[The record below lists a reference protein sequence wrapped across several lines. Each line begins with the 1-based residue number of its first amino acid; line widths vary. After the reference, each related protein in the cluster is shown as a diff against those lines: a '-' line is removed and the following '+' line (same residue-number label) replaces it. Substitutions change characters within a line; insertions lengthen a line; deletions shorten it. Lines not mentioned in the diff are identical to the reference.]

1 MNELASLYF
10 LGASDS
16 EVGKI
21 LGVVIAKI
29 CIIAWL
35 VHRWSKPDKEEESL
49 TNQPSVNQDLRTGES
64 TPFALAEKG
73 KNAGGLGSE
82 RKDKELVGNEPY
94 YKGKT
99 LADALA
105 GQEKKMP
112 PKKEPRPEGA
122 VTHSELFTTDPE
134 MQRKALWVAFWM
146 AGIENGL
153 SANKQQEISKL
164 VKEQKIP
171 SEVFDKVS
179 HEYSNDL
186 EGPESNEISNVLLG
200 IKSSPKELRTKIFHF
215 AHLIASAD
223 GEIED
228 SEKKSLELIEKEWG
242 LSSN

>member
-1 MNELASLYF
+1 MNVLASLYF
-10 LGASDS
+10 LGSSDA

-21 LGVVIAKI
+21 LGIVFAKI
-29 CIIAWL
+29 CVIVWL
-35 VHRWSKPDKEEESL
+35 IRWWSKPDKEEENLANEPSA
-49 TNQPSVNQDLRTGES
+49 NQNLRTGKA
-64 TPFALAEKG
+64 TPFGLAEKG
-73 KNAGGLGSE
+73 KNAGGLGSK
-82 RKDKELVGNEPY
+82 RKDKESVDNEPY

-99 LADALA
+99 LVDALA
-105 GQEKKMP
+105 GHEKETP
-112 PKKEPRPEGA
+112 PKKEPRPEEA

-134 MQRKALWVAFWM
+134 MQRKALWVVFWM
-146 AGIENGL
+146 ADIENGL

-215 AHLIASAD
+215 AQSIASAD
-223 GEIED
+223 GEIEE